1 MGTMTARMLADYLKQ
16 HTTRQARVISGRVPD
31 MPNRII
37 AVTMGSGGGFAME
50 GLFDAVG
57 FTITCRGGENNFP
70 DAEAIA
76 LEVDDIITGK
86 FLDAKS
92 MSFWLNSDVYVDVM
106 GRTGSGPVQLPMADD
121 QSRFVLTCNYYAQVA
136 TGIGQVSNG

>member
-1 MGTMTARMLADYLKQ
+1 MSNLTTRMLADYLKK
-16 HTTRQARVISGRVPD
+16 HVTSQARVIPGRVPD

-37 AVTMGSGGGFAME
+37 AVTLGSGGGFAMD

-76 LEVDDIITGK
+76 QEVDDIITGK
-86 FLDAKS
+86 YPDAKS
-92 MSFWLNSDVYVDVM
+92 MSFFLSDDVYVDVM
-106 GRTGSGPVQLPMADD
+106 GRTGGGPVQLPTADD
-121 QSRFVLTCNYYAQVA
+121 SSRFILTCNYYAQVA
-136 TGIGQVSNG
+136 TGIGQVS